1 MGEYG
6 LEITLILLLV
16 VANGIFSMTELAVV
30 SARKIRLQQKA
41 EEGSKGAKAALDLAA
56 NPNDFLSTVQVGIT
70 MIGTLA
76 GAFGGATIAE
86 KLAVRFKDL
95 PYIGPYSES
104 VAMGIVVVAITYLSL
119 VIGELVPKSLALGHA
134 EAIATALAPVM
145 KGVSKIGSPLV
156 RFLTFS
162 TEMVMKLIP
171 VKKGSEAPVTE
182 EEIKALIAQGAEH
195 GTFGEAE
202 QEMVAGVF
210 RLADRRVAEIMTHR
224 QKIRWLDVGEPWPS
238 NELVITTSS
247 RSRFLVS
254 DGDLDNLIGVVHVKD
269 ILAAMHG
276 GSAEVN
282 LREIAKRPLVAPEA
296 TPAMQLLERFQ
307 ETGEQIAVIVDE
319 HATIQGVVTITDL
332 MRGVLGDLP
341 NADEGPRPA
350 VAQREDGSWLI
361 DGTVLYP
368 DMLETLAIRE
378 LPQEEEGFTTV
389 AGFILAHLQRIPSP
403 GDHFTAANWRFEVLD
418 MDGNRI
424 DKVLAAPVT
433 GDEDDDGDEP
443 HHG

>member
-6 LEITLILLLV
+6 LEITLIFLLV
-16 VANGIFSMTELAVV
+16 IANGVFSMTELAVV

-41 EEGSKGAKAALDLAA
+41 EEGSKGAQAALDLAA

-86 KLAVRFKDL
+86 KLALRFKDT
-95 PYIGPYSES
+95 PYIGPYAETVS
-104 VAMGIVVVAITYLSL
+104 MGIVVLVITYLSL

-134 EAIATALAPVM
+134 ESIASALAPLM
-145 KGVSKIGSPLV
+145 KGVSKVGSPLV

-171 VKKGSEAPVTE
+171 VKKGAEAPVTE

-210 RLADRRVAEIMTHR
+210 RLADRRVAEMMTHR
-224 QKIRWLDVGEPWPS
+224 QKIRWLDVGESWES
-238 NELVITTSS
+238 NQRVITSSS

-254 DGDLDNLIGVVHVKD
+254 DGDLDKLVGVVHVKD
-269 ILAAMHG
+269 ILAAMHNG
-276 GSAEVN
+276 APVN
-282 LREIAKRPLVAPEA
+282 LRDIAKRPLVAPEA
-296 TPAMQLLERFQ
+296 TPALQLLERFQ
-307 ETGEQIAVIVDE
+307 ETGDQIAVIVDE

-341 NADEGPRPA
+341 NADEGPRPS
-350 VAQREDGSWLI
+350 VVLRQDGSWLI

-389 AGFILAHLQRIPSP
+389 AGFVLAHLQRIPSA
-403 GDHFTAANWRFEVLD
+403 GDHFVAANWRFEVLD

-424 DKVLAAPVT
+424 DKVLAAPVSSQEA
-433 GDEDDDGDEP
+433 DDEP
-443 HHG
+443 QG

>member
-6 LEITLILLLV
+6 LEITLIFLLV
-16 VANGIFSMTELAVV
+16 IANGVFSMTELAVV

-86 KLAVRFKDL
+86 KLALRFKDA
-95 PYIGPYSES
+95 PYIGPYSETVS
-104 VAMGIVVVAITYLSL
+104 MGLVVLAITYLSL

-134 EAIATALAPVM
+134 ESIASALAPLM

-171 VKKGSEAPVTE
+171 IKKGSEAPVTE

-210 RLADRRVAEIMTHR
+210 RLADRRVAEMMTHR
-224 QKIRWLDVGEPWPS
+224 QKIRWLDVHESWES
-238 NELVITTSS
+238 NQETIAGSS

-276 GSAEVN
+276 NAVVD
-282 LREIAKRPLVAPEA
+282 LRDIAKRPLVAPEA
-296 TPAMQLLERFQ
+296 TPALQLLERFQ

-319 HATIQGVVTITDL
+319 HATIQGLVTITDL
-332 MRGVLGDLP
+332 MRGILGDLP
-341 NADEGPRPA
+341 SPDEGPRPA
-350 VAQREDGSWLI
+350 VALREDGSWLI

-389 AGFILAHLQRIPSP
+389 AGFILAHLQRIPAA
-403 GDHFTAANWRFEVLD
+403 GDHFTVANWRFEVLD

-424 DKVLAAPVT
+424 DKVLAAPVSASAK
-433 GDEDDDGDEP
+433 DDAEADQG
-443 HHG
+443 